1 MGGASVVAMTTG
13 LIRGKLV
20 AIVLGPAGIGML
32 GVLNQLVSAMTQILG
47 FGIGSSAVKFVHSA
61 ESEDHLE
68 REGVVYRFS
77 IKLAI
82 IGASIALIMAVP
94 VCLLSF
100 RDLDNLPAVIIVS
113 IAVPFSIISLALGAL
128 LQGRGNVK
136 AVAETQIWST
146 LAAFLMGVTLIWFGG
161 IWGLILSIIVT
172 SVCPLI
178 LMRKYFKL
186 NLPVWHTALFAEKV
200 PAPLINMGLALIATI
215 TISQLAAY
223 FTRII
228 VVNELGIIHA
238 GYYQAAFSI
247 AGTIPSFVFSAMSTD
262 FYPRV
267 SAAKNEND
275 ALDITDRQIMAGIV
289 LATPCFVGL
298 VLFGQTLLSLFYTA
312 EFQGALDLL
321 RWMIWGVACRLVS
334 WPLGYWLLARATPKQ
349 LFWLESIAA
358 IIVMALTFL
367 LVPWFGLMGAGIAF
381 LAGAIIYGLMM
392 IAFVYHKVG
401 RSISPKGILFSG
413 LAIVAM
419 AMAQLVVMGQY
430 SLWIPALTL
439 AVVTLMSGLAYYVT
453 IKKERHA

>member
-1 MGGASVVAMTTG
+1 
-13 LIRGKLV
+13 
-20 AIVLGPAGIGML
+20 
-32 GVLNQLVSAMTQILG
+32 
-47 FGIGSSAVKFVHSA
+47 
-61 ESEDHLE
+61 
-68 REGVVYRFS
+68 
-77 IKLAI
+77 
-82 IGASIALIMAVP
+82 
-94 VCLLSF
+94 
-100 RDLDNLPAVIIVS
+100 
-113 IAVPFSIISLALGAL
+113 
-128 LQGRGNVK
+128 
-136 AVAETQIWST
+136 
-146 LAAFLMGVTLIWFGG
+146 
-161 IWGLILSIIVT
+161 
-172 SVCPLI
+172 
-178 LMRKYFKL
+178 
-186 NLPVWHTALFAEKV
+186 
-200 PAPLINMGLALIATI
+200 
-215 TISQLAAY
+215 
-223 FTRII
+223 
-228 VVNELGIIHA
+228 
-238 GYYQAAFSI
+238 
-247 AGTIPSFVFSAMSTD
+247 
-262 FYPRV
+262 
-267 SAAKNEND
+267 
-275 ALDITDRQIMAGIV
+275 MAGIV